1 MNKVQILVKN
11 ELRPCIVDGYKRA
24 LLRFFFI
31 RAWTHGAAATV
42 GGFTA
47 GQEAH
52 TVALV
57 EYEDG
62 SMDTLEPQRVRMLDS
77 AELFGEFDF
86 GDEGAES

>member
-1 MNKVQILVKN
+1 MELQIKGPD
-11 ELRPCIVDGYKRA
+11 LRPCIVNGHKRA
-24 LLRFFFI
+24 LLHFFFV
-31 RAWTHGAAATV
+31 RAWTHGESAMI

-52 TVALV
+52 PSALV

-77 AELFGEFDF
+77 ADLFAEYCFTERGER
-86 GDEGAES
+86 

>member
-1 MNKVQILVKN
+1 MEIRVKN
-11 ELRPCIVDGYKRA
+11 ELRPCIVDGHKRA

-52 TVALV
+52 PVALV

-77 AELFGEFDF
+77 AEVFGEYAFD
-86 GDEGAES
+86 GGSES